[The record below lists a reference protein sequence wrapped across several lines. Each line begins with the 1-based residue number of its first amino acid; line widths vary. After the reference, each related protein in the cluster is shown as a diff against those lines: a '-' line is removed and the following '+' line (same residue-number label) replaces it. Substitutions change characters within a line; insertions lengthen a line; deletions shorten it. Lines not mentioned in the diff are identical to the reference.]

1 MGGVGVDAMFQECVG
16 LLPLRVPQGG
26 HHLWRGV
33 GAVGKPLPADDLA
46 LGGHAQ
52 LGGQLELGLG
62 GGGVQ
67 GLLVLLVAAKR
78 ERALKKKQC
87 TKMEEQKDT

>member
-1 MGGVGVDAMFQECVG
+1 MNSLELGVPE
-16 LLPLRVPQGG
+16 GG
-26 HHLWRGV
+26 HHLGRGV
-33 GAVGKPLPADDLA
+33 GAVGEPLPADDLA

-67 GLLVLLVAAKR
+67 ALLVLLVAVTQKKR
-78 ERALKKKQC
+78 EIRQRKK
-87 TKMEEQKDT
+87 